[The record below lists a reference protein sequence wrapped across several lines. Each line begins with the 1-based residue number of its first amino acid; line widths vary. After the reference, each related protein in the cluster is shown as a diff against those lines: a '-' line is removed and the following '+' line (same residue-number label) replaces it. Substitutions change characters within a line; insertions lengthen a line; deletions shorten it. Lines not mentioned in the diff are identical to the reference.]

1 MHAGAEVATVNRQYP
16 AEPLQWLPET
26 LRLPW
31 AEGMRLLKEA
41 GFAVRPPG
49 TIAE

>member
-1 MHAGAEVATVNRQYP
+1 MATVNHQYP

-31 AEGMRLLKEA
+31 AEGMRLLQEA
-41 GFAVRPPG
+41 GLEVRPPG
-49 TIAE
+49 INAG